1 MQSVLQSATNARV
14 TAAFTT
20 LQQQHNNNN
29 NNTENELKPFDTRG
43 LGYNM

>member
-20 LQQQHNNNN
+20 LQQQHNNN
-29 NNTENELKPFDTRG
+29 TENELKPFDTRG